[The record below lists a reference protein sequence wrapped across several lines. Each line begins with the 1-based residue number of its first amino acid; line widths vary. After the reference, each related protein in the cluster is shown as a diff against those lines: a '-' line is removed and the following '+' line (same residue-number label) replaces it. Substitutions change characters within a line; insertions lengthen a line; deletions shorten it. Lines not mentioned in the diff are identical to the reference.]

1 MANDT
6 STAHMTPDE
15 LADYF
20 AARVSESREEAIE
33 LHLGACDACAEE
45 ARQLRAFSAVWDDW
59 TMQAPEEAWE
69 QVALATALQ
78 QVQAQV
84 DNPAWRERLARWQTH
99 WQGKAAAAVR
109 LGSGSS
115 GPGRAHSDRGA

>member
-15 LADYF
+15 LVDYF

-33 LHLGACDACAEE
+33 MHLGACDACAEE

-59 TMQAPEEAWE
+59 TMQAPDEAWE

-78 QVQAQV
+78 QVQPQV
-84 DNPAWRERLARWQTH
+84 DNSDLAGATGALADALA
-99 WQGKAAAAVR
+99 GKSRRRGAS
-109 LGSGSS
+109 GCGSS
-115 GPGRAHSDRGA
+115 GPGRARGDRGA